1 METPVLL
8 GIAAAGIALLLVLII
23 KFKVQAFVALLL
35 VSLLVGLAAG
45 IPLTTVAATEDTP
58 ERLGIIQAIVA
69 GMGGTLGT
77 VAILVAL
84 GAMLGRLIE
93 VSGGASSL
101 AGRFTTLLG
110 PKRVS
115 AALTAAA
122 LVLAIPVFFDVG
134 FIILVPIIYGF
145 CKAAGV
151 NPVKFGLPVAGIM
164 LAVPAAPGHRRRRRA
179 ARRRPRLGHHH
190 RPRGRDS
197 ARRARPL
204 RREAAEPS

>member
-93 VSGGASSL
+93 VSGVPSTLGAVVSL
-101 AGRFTTLLG
+101 NGC
-110 PKRVS
+110 
-115 AALTAAA
+115 
-122 LVLAIPVFFDVG
+122 DVAP
-134 FIILVPIIYGF
+134 PIT
-145 CKAAGV
+145 GV
-151 NPVKFGLPVAGIM
+151 DFWNPAQ
-164 LAVPAAPGHRRRRRA
+164 PARQREYK
-179 ARRRPRLGHHH
+179 LQ
-190 RPRGRDS
+190 
-197 ARRARPL
+197 RAREKPL
-204 RREAAEPS
+204 EVCSNYVNVIIVLYELS